1 MCGAEIRWIKIF
13 SSSFPCSSAQQVSNT
28 LQTFT
33 EKIWLTFHK
42 MYESFVRSFVII
54 TYNFIFV
61 RSFVPSYIRNIQVS
75 RTAPGNYENLNEK
88 KTNAIKEIAEETITT
103 SHKTQ
108 KYDMQMFPT
117 FTVPVYVYIVD
128 LILRPN
134 KKKFKK

>member
-1 MCGAEIRWIKIF
+1 
-13 SSSFPCSSAQQVSNT
+13 
-28 LQTFT
+28 
-33 EKIWLTFHK
+33 